1 MPSKKTL
8 KASATGKSAA
18 SKTPASKKSTS
29 NKQSADAHG
38 AKNATH
44 GKSLPSASLS
54 AMAGAP
60 STVSEDQGNGS
71 RPSARTTI
79 SVQGA
84 RVHNL
89 RNVTV
94 EIPRDRLVVVT
105 GLSGSGKS
113 SLAFDT
119 IYAEGQRR
127 YMESLSSYAK
137 RFVAQVAKPDV
148 DFVFG
153 LSPVISIEQK
163 TVVNNPR
170 STVGTMTD
178 IAGYLN
184 LLFATIAEP
193 HCPRTGEP
201 VPSRTSTQILES
213 IMSLPIGVEIE
224 LRAPVFK
231 VYGEELDFVFTEIRK
246 KGCRHLIVDGKR
258 IDISGE
264 VDLDESKVRHMDA
277 VVDRVVVGPKHEKA
291 LKAAIAA
298 TLLVGD
304 GLIQIHIVKGL
315 SKTQTEQFYK
325 GTCSA
330 THHFVYADIAPE
342 FFVFNNPESAC
353 RTCGGL
359 GVHKL
364 THPELLVPDTKRSIA
379 GGCFVRE
386 AYRYNPETYDGRI
399 IYSLSKELGFSL
411 DQPWEELPER
421 VRNAILY
428 GINSGK
434 IRLLTPPEAKGKRED
449 LDGKEIGFSG
459 IARRIERH
467 YRRYRQRGEAN
478 SGMEAWLDKVMVEH
492 VCPDCNGARLRQTRL
507 LFTIEGKSVRDFG
520 DMNFDQ
526 LHAFLRRIKIEG
538 RGSDA
543 GRQVLN
549 EIRGRL
555 ELLLGIG
562 LDYLNFNRRSG
573 TLSGGESQRI
583 RLSTQIGSGLMG
595 MLYVLDEPSI
605 GLHPKDNVKMIRTLE
620 NLRDIGNTVIVVEHD
635 EDTIR
640 AADHVIEMGP
650 GPGVHGGNVVVQ
662 GKLPDILRCQESPT
676 GQFLSGGRWIA
687 TPSNRRQGNGKA
699 LTVRGARENNLKS
712 IDVEIP
718 LGALVAIT
726 GASGSGKSTLI
737 NDVLYKALWKRL
749 VDTRTL
755 PGEHD
760 SVEGMEHV
768 HKVINIDQSP
778 IGRNSRSNPAT
789 YIGFYDNIRD
799 IFTQAPLSR
808 ERDYKA
814 GRFSFNVKGGRCE
827 ECQGE
832 GVITTQLYF
841 MPDVEVICGACKG
854 ARFNPETLEV
864 TVRGKTITDILNMP
878 IEEGVSF
885 FKDEPAVGKKI
896 AVLDELGLG
905 YLTLGQSATTLS
917 GGEAQRVKIASELS
931 KLQRAKHTVYI
942 LDEPTTGLHL
952 ADIVRLLESLNRLV
966 DAGHT
971 VILIEHHL
979 DVIKTADHVI
989 DLGPEGGHA
998 GGQVVATGTPE
1009 DIAACKES
1017 YTGAFLRSHLG
1028 NRAITGARPL

>member
-1 MPSKKTL
+1 M
-8 KASATGKSAA
+8 ASRTTNRSGKRAA
-18 SKTPASKKSTS
+18 RPPRKGTRPGPNGDGAAPRPA
-29 NKQSADAHG
+29 
-38 AKNATH
+38 
-44 GKSLPSASLS
+44 P
-54 AMAGAP
+54 
-60 STVSEDQGNGS
+60 
-71 RPSARTTI
+71 RTTI
-79 SVQGA
+79 AVQRT

-89 RNVTV
+89 KDISL

-127 YMESLSSYAK
+127 YLESLSSFAK

-163 TVVNNPR
+163 TVANNPR

-184 LLFATIAEP
+184 LLFATVAQP

-201 VPSRTSTQILES
+201 TPSRTASQIVEAIL
-213 IMSLPIGVEIE
+213 SLPEGAEVE
-224 LRAPVFK
+224 LRAPIFK
-231 VYGEELDFVFTEIRK
+231 VYGEDLEFVFTEVRK
-246 KGCRHLIVDGKR
+246 KGCRRLIVDGKP
-258 IDISGE
+258 
-264 VDLDESKVRHMDA
+264 VDLSAEVELDEAKVRDMDA
-277 VVDRVVVGPKHEKA
+277 VVDRFVVGPKHEKA
-291 LKAAIAA
+291 IKAGVAA

-304 GLIQIHIVKGL
+304 GLMQVHVVKGT
-315 SKTQTEQFYK
+315 SKAEAERFYR
-325 GTCSA
+325 GLCSA
-330 THHFVYADIAPE
+330 THHFVYGDIGPAY
-342 FFVFNNPESAC
+342 FVFNDPESAC

-364 THPELLVPDTKRSIA
+364 THPELLIPDPRRSLR
-379 GGCFVRE
+379 GGCFVKE
-386 AYRYNPETYDGRI
+386 AFRYNPDTWDGRI
-399 IYSLSKELGFSL
+399 MYSLARTLGFSL
-411 DQPWEELPER
+411 DVPWEQLPESAR
-421 VRNAILY
+421 QAILY
-428 GINSGK
+428 GVEKK
-434 IRLLTPPEAKGKRED
+434 IRTHTPPEAKEKRGEW
-449 LDGKEIGFSG
+449 DGKEVGFWG

-467 YRRYRQRGEAN
+467 YRRYRQRGEAS

-492 VCPDCNGARLRQTRL
+492 TCPDCKGARLRATRL
-507 LFTIEGKSVRDFG
+507 LFTLDGKSIHDIG
-520 DMNFDQ
+520 GLHFDE
-526 LHAFLRRIKIEG
+526 LHAFLGTIQLTG
-538 RGSDA
+538 RGADA
-543 GRQVLN
+543 GRQVLR

-605 GLHPKDNVKMIRTLE
+605 GLHPKDNVKMIATLKS
-620 NLRDIGNTVIVVEHD
+620 LRDIGNTVIVVEHD

-640 AADHVIEMGP
+640 AADHVVEMGP
-650 GPGVHGGNVVVQ
+650 GPGVHGGTVVVQ
-662 GKLPDILRCQESPT
+662 GTLADVLACPASPT
-676 GQFLSGGRWIA
+676 GQYLSGKRSIA
-687 TPSNRRQGNGKA
+687 TPARRRPGNGKA
-699 LTVRGARENNLKS
+699 LVVRGARENNLKG
-712 IDVEIP
+712 IDVTVP
-718 LGALVAIT
+718 LGRLVAVT
-726 GASGSGKSTLI
+726 GASGSGKSTLV
-737 NDVLYKALWKRL
+737 NEVLYKALWKRL

-760 SVEGMEHV
+760 GVDGVEHV
-768 HKVINIDQSP
+768 HRVVNIDQSP

-789 YIGFYDNIRD
+789 YIGFYDAIRD
-799 IFTQAPLSR
+799 LFTKAPLSV
-808 ERDYKA
+808 ERGYKA

-832 GVITTQLYF
+832 GAITTQLYF
-841 MPDVEVICGACKG
+841 MPDVEVTCGACKG
-854 ARFNPETLEV
+854 ARFNAETREV
-864 TVRGKTITDILNMP
+864 TLRGKTIDDVLNLSV
-878 IEEGVSF
+878 EEGVTF
-885 FKDEPAVGKKI
+885 FAGEPAVGKKI
-896 AVLDELGLG
+896 EVLRDLGLG

-917 GGEAQRVKIASELS
+917 GGEAQRVKIATELS
-931 KLQRAKHTVYI
+931 KLQRAKHTLYI

-952 ADIVRLLESLNRLV
+952 ADVERLLESLGRLV

-971 VILIEHHL
+971 VLLIEHHL

-998 GGQVVATGTPE
+998 GGEVVVAGTPE
-1009 DIAACKES
+1009 EVAACP
-1017 YTGAFLRSHLG
+1017 RSH
-1028 NRAITGARPL
+1028 TGRFLKAHLR

>member
-1 MPSKKTL
+1 MFNSCSHRRKTQVAPRSAP
-8 KASATGKSAA
+8 KAKRSSVRA
-18 SKTPASKKSTS
+18 PAS
-29 NKQSADAHG
+29 
-38 AKNATH
+38 NA
-44 GKSLPSASLS
+44 
-54 AMAGAP
+54 AP
-60 STVSEDQGNGS
+60 
-71 RPSARTTI
+71 RTTI
-79 SVQGA
+79 AVQGA

-89 RNVTV
+89 KNVSV
-94 EIPRDRLVVVT
+94 EIPRDKLIVVT

-127 YMESLSSYAK
+127 YMESLSSFAK
-137 RFVAQVAKPDV
+137 RFVSQVAKPDV

-163 TVVNNPR
+163 TLSSNPR

-178 IAGYLN
+178 IASYLN
-184 LLFATIAEP
+184 LLFSTVGEP
-193 HCPRTGEP
+193 HCPRTGEAC
-201 VPSRTSTQILES
+201 PSRTASQILEA
-213 IMSLPIGVEIE
+213 ILSLPNGAEVE

-231 VYGEELDFVFTEIRK
+231 IYGEDLDVVFTEVRK
-246 KGCRHLIVDGKR
+246 KGCRRMIIDCTAV
-258 IDISGE
+258 DISE
-264 VDLDESKVRHMDA
+264 KLELDESRVKHMDA
-277 VVDRVVVGPKHEKA
+277 IVDRIVVNRAHERGI
-291 LKAAIAA
+291 KAAIAA

-304 GLIQIHIVKGL
+304 GLAQIHLAKGVT
-315 SKTQTEQFYK
+315 KADAERFYK
-325 GTCSA
+325 AHTSA
-330 THHFVYADIAPE
+330 THRFVYGDIGPAY
-342 FFVFNNPESAC
+342 FMFNNPESAC

-359 GVHKL
+359 GVDKL
-364 THPELLVPDTKRSIA
+364 THPELLVPDPKRSIRD
-379 GGCFVRE
+379 GCFVRE
-386 AYRYNPETYDGRI
+386 ALRYSADTWDGAMM
-399 IYSLSKELGFSL
+399 YSLCKALGVSL
-411 DQPWEELPER
+411 DTPWRELPQQAR
-421 VRNAILY
+421 DSILF
-428 GINSGK
+428 GIEDR
-434 IRLLTPPEAKGKRED
+434 IVLTTPPEAKVKREKQE
-449 LDGKEIGFSG
+449 GQSIGFHG

-478 SGMEAWLDKVMVEH
+478 SNMEAWLDKVMIEH
-492 VCPDCNGARLRQTRL
+492 TCPDCNGARVRATRL
-507 LFTIEGKSVRDFG
+507 TFTIAGKTIHDVG
-520 DMNFDQ
+520 QLHFDE
-526 LHAFLRRIKIEG
+526 LHAFVGQVKPTG
-538 RGSDA
+538 RGAA
-543 GRQVLN
+543 GGQQVLK

-562 LDYLNFNRRSG
+562 LDYLNLNRRSG

-605 GLHPKDNVKMIRTLE
+605 GLHPKDNVKMIATLE
-620 NLRDIGNTVIVVEHD
+620 SLRDIGNTVIVVEHD

-650 GPGVHGGNVVVQ
+650 GPGVHGGKVVVQ
-662 GKLPDILRCQESPT
+662 GTLADVLACKASPT
-676 GQFLSGGRWIA
+676 GQFLSGKRIIA
-687 TPSNRRQGNGKA
+687 MPKQRRSGKGQV
-699 LTVRGARENNLKS
+699 LVVRGARENNLQ
-712 IDVEIP
+712 DVDVTIP
-718 LGALVAIT
+718 LGMLIAVT

-737 NDVLYKALWKRL
+737 NEVLYKALWKRL

-760 SVEGMEHV
+760 AVDGMEHV
-768 HKVINIDQSP
+768 HKIVNIDQQP

-799 IFTQAPLSR
+799 LFTDAPLSV
-808 ERDYKA
+808 ERGYKA

-841 MPDVEVICGACKG
+841 MPDVEVTCGACKG
-854 ARFNPETLEV
+854 ARFNSETLEV
-864 TVRGKTITDILNMP
+864 TVRGKTIDDVLNMSV
-878 IEEGVSF
+878 EEGVTF
-885 FKDEPAVGKKI
+885 FAGEPVI
-896 AVLDELGLG
+896 ARRIEVLYDLGLG

-917 GGEAQRVKIASELS
+917 GGEAQRIKIATEMS

-952 ADIVRLLESLNRLV
+952 ADVERLLMSLNKLV

-971 VILIEHHL
+971 VILIEHHV

-998 GGQVVATGTPE
+998 GGRVVVTGTPE
-1009 DIAACKES
+1009 DVAACKAS
-1017 YTGAFLRSHLG
+1017 HTGRFLKAHL
-1028 NRAITGARPL
+1028 RQ